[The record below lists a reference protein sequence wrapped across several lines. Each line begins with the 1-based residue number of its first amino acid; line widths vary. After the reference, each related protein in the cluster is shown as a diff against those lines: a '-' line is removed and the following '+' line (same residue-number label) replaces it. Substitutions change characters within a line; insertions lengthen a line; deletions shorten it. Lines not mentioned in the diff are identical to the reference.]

1 MFAVVTA
8 AAAGVPGAWVS
19 NASTGIVLPALVHS
33 SPKLCRLWLETTLYV
48 PEGRTSM
55 PSKASREAP
64 STVAGSGVTVGRPA
78 AACTSSTEPTAV
90 ALICVAPLNSPALP
104 VTLTLSPMATP
115 SAGLLARNTKT
126 PSDAPGVASVD
137 PPEPAVWT

>member
-1 MFAVVTA
+1 MTA

-19 NASTGIVLPALVHS
+19 NASTGIVLPALVQS

-64 STVAGSGVTVGRPA
+64 STVAGSGVTVRNAGGGLHELDRAHGRCA
-78 AACTSSTEPTAV
+78 DLRRT
-90 ALICVAPLNSPALP
+90 
-104 VTLTLSPMATP
+104 
-115 SAGLLARNTKT
+115 
-126 PSDAPGVASVD
+126 D
-137 PPEPAVWT
+137 